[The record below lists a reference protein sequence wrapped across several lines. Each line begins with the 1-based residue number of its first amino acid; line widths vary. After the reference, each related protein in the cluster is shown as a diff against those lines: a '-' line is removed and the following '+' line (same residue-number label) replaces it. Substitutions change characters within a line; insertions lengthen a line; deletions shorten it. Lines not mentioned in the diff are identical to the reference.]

1 MGVRRGLFVGGGSRR
16 GMGCSAVAGR
26 LARWWTLRGR
36 RAITLS
42 LVQKGKILVPAR
54 AVVVPIG
61 WALYTFVQ
69 LKL

>member
-1 MGVRRGLFVGGGSRR
+1 
-16 GMGCSAVAGR
+16 MGCSAVAGR

-61 WALYTFVQ
+61 WTLYTFVQ